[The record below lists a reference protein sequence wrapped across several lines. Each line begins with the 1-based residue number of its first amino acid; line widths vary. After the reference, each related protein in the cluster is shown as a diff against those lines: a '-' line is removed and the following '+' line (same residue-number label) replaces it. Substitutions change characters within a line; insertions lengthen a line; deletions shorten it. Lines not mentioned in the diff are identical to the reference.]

1 MAAKFTGSQQV
12 SVIQGST
19 VTKQNEWGALS
30 EPTEVYFQFREAL
43 NITQAD
49 AQYRADQLSDEIE
62 TILENGAVTDVTYSQ
77 DVTPGGRLVD
87 QFTVYWQKNGGATT
101 GWVTIPMPDFT
112 VATALTA
119 VELERYPFN

>member
-1 MAAKFTGSQQV
+1 MAARITGSQQV
-12 SVIQGST
+12 SVIQGTT

-30 EPTEVYFQFREAL
+30 EPTEVYFQFREPL
-43 NITQAD
+43 QVTKSD

-87 QFTVYWQKNGGATT
+87 QFTVYWQKDGGATT

-112 VATALTA
+112 VGVALGA
-119 VELERYPFN
+119 VANEHYP

>member
-1 MAAKFTGSQQV
+1 MAATITGSQQV

-19 VTKQNEWGALS
+19 VTKANEWGALS

-43 NITQAD
+43 NITKAD

-62 TILENGAVTDVTYSQ
+62 TILANGAVTDVTYSQ

-112 VATALTA
+112 VAVALA
-119 VELERYPFN
+119 SVENEQYPP